1 MLKANPFLFLN
12 TSFVG
17 GLFEDTDFIAAIEY
31 PQKSSQAVN
40 QWAQDKCV
48 VLVGDFSAPQDSS
61 LKTAAFFLEYA
72 NSLLM
77 FAQQKAAKICL

>member
-1 MLKANPFLFLN
+1 MFFLPYEEDDAEGQPIYFLN
-12 TSFVG
+12 TPFVG

-31 PQKSSQAVN
+31 RRKSSQAVN

-48 VLVGDFSAPQDSS
+48 VLVGYFNAPQDFS
-61 LKTAAFFLEYA
+61 LKTAAFSIEYA

-77 FAQQKAAKICL
+77 FA

>member
-1 MLKANPFLFLN
+1 MPKANPVLFLN

-17 GLFEDTDFIAAIEY
+17 GLFEDTDYIAAIEY
-31 PQKSSQAVN
+31 PHKSSQAVN

-61 LKTAAFFLEYA
+61 LKTAAFFLEHA

-77 FAQQKAAKICL
+77 FAQQKAATIRL